1 MQSSYQPYPMSYS
14 KPSTTQ
20 SIRKQ
25 RLKRGESANAR
36 RQPKNLVSSRK
47 PVKKEEN
54 GLINRCFMPS
64 MIQDFIYDIIVL
76 HK

>member
-1 MQSSYQPYPMSYS
+1 MSYS

-20 SIRKQ
+20 SVRKR

-47 PVKKEEN
+47 PGKKDEN
-54 GLINRCFMPS
+54 GSINKFFMPS
-64 MIQDFIYDIIVL
+64 ILLYLIRDSIVL
-76 HK
+76 YK